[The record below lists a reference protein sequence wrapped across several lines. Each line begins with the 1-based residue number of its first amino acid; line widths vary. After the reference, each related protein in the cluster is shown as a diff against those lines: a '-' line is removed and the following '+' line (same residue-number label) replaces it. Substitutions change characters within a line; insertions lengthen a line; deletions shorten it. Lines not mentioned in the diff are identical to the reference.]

1 MGKGKCSLEGV
12 VSFHGEKGRIGE
24 RGEREKGR
32 NCERVSGRK
41 GEMVR
46 GALRKGEWE
55 KRGVGEGEE
64 QRRAEW
70 EKEEN
75 ENGGN
80 GETVREQKNKGN
92 RSDGKIRT
100 FRDLHVYQNSL
111 DAAMTIYEISKSFPI
126 EERYSL
132 TDQIRRSSRSVCANI
147 GEAWR
152 KRRYQAAF
160 VSKLNDSE
168 GEAAETQ
175 VWLDISLRIGLI
187 SEEQWRKLNE
197 QYEIIQ
203 GQLVK
208 MISEPEKWCI
218 PK

>member
-1 MGKGKCSLEGV
+1 MEIIV
-12 VSFHGEKGRIGE
+12 
-24 RGEREKGR
+24 
-32 NCERVSGRK
+32 
-41 GEMVR
+41 
-46 GALRKGEWE
+46 
-55 KRGVGEGEE
+55 KRGI
-64 QRRAEW
+64 
-70 EKEEN
+70 
-75 ENGGN
+75 
-80 GETVREQKNKGN
+80 GETVRERRKKRNN
-92 RSDGKIRT
+92 SDGKIRT

-132 TDQIRRSSRSVCANI
+132 TDQIRRSTRSVCANI

-175 VWLDISLRIGLI
+175 VWLDIALRIKLI
-187 SEEQWRKLNE
+187 TEEQWGELNE
-197 QYEIIQ
+197 QYEIIL

-208 MISEPEKWCI
+208 MINEPKKWCL